1 MFELNFS
8 KYSIIAP
15 VTWRGRC
22 EVFAESRYAMPVS
35 KIGKSFRIVA
45 TSNVLM
51 ANSVRDLDVDL
62 VALHGNRA
70 GLGGN
75 HGGQTRPPVRDPA
88 VARCL
93 PPAPPP
99 PPPPPPPPLPHPPP

>member
-62 VALHGNRA
+62 VALHGNRV

-75 HGGQTRPPVRDPA
+75 HGGEA
-88 VARCL
+88 
-93 PPAPPP
+93 
-99 PPPPPPPPLPHPPP
+99 PHPGADEGGAQGLPQAPHRHAPHRPRP

>member
-62 VALHGNRA
+62 VALHGNRV

-75 HGGQTRPPVRDPA
+75 HGGANPPPSAGAGLGRAP
-88 VARCL
+88 L
-93 PPAPPP
+93 PGLHSPAPHPATP
-99 PPPPPPPPLPHPPP
+99 HGEAPL